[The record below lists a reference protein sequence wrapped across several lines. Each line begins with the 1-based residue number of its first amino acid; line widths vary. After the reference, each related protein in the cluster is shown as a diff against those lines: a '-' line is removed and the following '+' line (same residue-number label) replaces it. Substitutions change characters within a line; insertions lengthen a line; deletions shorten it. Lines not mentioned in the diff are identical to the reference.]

1 MAKRMTR
8 GQTLVSPIL
17 KLKPVRELIL
27 LGPTLS
33 GRRSSN
39 KTQDYGVF
47 EDSRASGL
55 ESVSIYVTDLERSRA
70 WYERVLAAR
79 HVETIENLP
88 SPYQPGLTLTCCVL
102 DLSQQK
108 RGLVLIQRIE
118 SSGRV
123 APVSTDGFFHIAFE
137 MGAGHT
143 AFDMAERLRA
153 IGVEIAYGPVTHNSR
168 PWGDGESGGN
178 TAVYAYDPDGHYLE
192 FFHGMD
198 TKENYRERR
207 A

>member
-39 KTQDYGVF
+39 KTEDYGVF
-47 EDSRASGL
+47 AESRASGL
-55 ESVSIYVTDLERSRA
+55 ECVSIYVTDLERSRA

-79 HVETIENLP
+79 HAETVEGLP
-88 SPYQPGLTLTCCVL
+88 SPYHPGVTLTCCVM
-102 DLSQQK
+102 DLAEQP
-108 RGLVLIQRIE
+108 RGLVLIQRLE
-118 SSGRV
+118 SNGRV

-137 MGAGHT
+137 MAAGRT
-143 AFDMAERLRA
+143 SFEMAERLRA
-153 IGVEIAYGPVTHNSR
+153 IGVEIAYGPVTHNSK
-168 PWGDGESGGN
+168 PGGDGESGGN
-178 TAVYAYDPDGHYLE
+178 TAVYVYDPDGHYLE